1 LNRVAL
7 TAALVEREAI
17 RYTPA
22 GVPILSFRLSHR
34 SVQREAGTDRTVE
47 LEIAAVA
54 ADRVANGLQ
63 RVALGT
69 ALNLEGFLA
78 PRRRALKALVLH
90 VTAYE
95 IAIEPQPHIESL
107 KD

>member
-1 LNRVAL
+1 LNRVGL
-7 TAALVEREAI
+7 TASIVEREPL

-22 GVPILSFRLSHR
+22 GVPVVGLKLAHQSVQHEAGAQR
-34 SVQREAGTDRTVE
+34 SVA

-54 ADRVANGLQ
+54 VDRVALRID

-69 ALNLEGFLA
+69 EWRFDGFLA
-78 PRRRALKALVLH
+78 ARRKHAKALVLH
-90 VTAYE
+90 VTE
-95 IAIEPQPHIESL
+95 FEPIQINR